1 MAMINCIA
9 IDRDRE
15 ALGELSSQ
23 IEKIPFLSLKGI
35 YSNPLEANGILAHR
49 DTDLVFVDPDMDP
62 INGIDFVRSL
72 IHKPLV
78 VFITHSK
85 NYAVE
90 AYNAGVLDYIIKPL
104 TIDRLVR
111 VASKAYEILLP
122 AGKET
127 PGISATGGVTPY
139 LFVKVDNRM
148 QRFSTY
154 DILYIEGCSDY
165 VRLYTKGSKPALVSL
180 NLKNIERK
188 LPPGYFCR
196 VHRSYIVALNMIDSI
211 EKKRIRIGDRII
223 PVSDS
228 YYPVLLQAIDAA
240 VPA

>member
-1 MAMINCIA
+1 MINCIA

-15 ALGELSSQ
+15 ALAELSSQ

-35 YSNPLEANGILAHR
+35 FSNPLEANGALAHR
-49 DTDLVFVDPDMDP
+49 DTDLVFADPDMDP

-85 NYAVE
+85 NYAVD

-122 AGKET
+122 AGKDT
-127 PGISATGGVTPY
+127 PVLSAAGSNAPY

-165 VRLYTKGSKPALVSL
+165 VRVYTRGSKPVLVSL

-188 LPPGYFCR
+188 LPAGCFCR

-240 VPA
+240 IPA